1 MSDLVKLRGDWH
13 PEVLA
18 DGRTIAPG
26 EPFDR
31 AFLDPDDPGDARLID
46 EGLIIESEAP
56 QADLEGEDLAERA
69 KALDIRGRSKMSA
82 DELREAVALAESNT
96 AGDEPGGDS

>member
-1 MSDLVKLRGDWH
+1 MTELVKLRGDWH

-31 AFLDPDDPGDARLID
+31 ALLDPNDPGDARLID
-46 EGLIIESEAP
+46 EGLIIDSEPA
-56 QADLEGEDLAERA
+56 QTDLQGEDLTERA
-69 KALDIRGRSKMSA
+69 KALEIKGRSKMTA
-82 DELREAVALAESNT
+82 DELREAVAQAESHTT
-96 AGDEPGGDS
+96 APGGDA